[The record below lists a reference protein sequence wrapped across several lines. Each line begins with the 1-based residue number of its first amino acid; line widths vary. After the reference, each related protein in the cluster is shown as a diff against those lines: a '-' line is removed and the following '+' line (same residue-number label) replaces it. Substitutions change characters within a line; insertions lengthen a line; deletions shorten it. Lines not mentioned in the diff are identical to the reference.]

1 MFMLIIQLLPGISL
15 PALDPKTHYYSWY
28 TEYFPIYLTRIHILI
43 HYNFPTINFLQLWPV
58 DCPASIAPCEQGQQK
73 PEMAVGL
80 VMTTKVHKM
89 EEDAWIDLAFISEI
103 PEHFDTEF
111 PKS

>member
-1 MFMLIIQLLPGISL
+1 
-15 PALDPKTHYYSWY
+15 
-28 TEYFPIYLTRIHILI
+28 
-43 HYNFPTINFLQLWPV
+43 
-58 DCPASIAPCEQGQQK
+58 
-73 PEMAVGL
+73 MAVGL

-89 EEDAWIDLAFISEI
+89 EEDAWIDLDFISEI